1 MIIKTKDEEKA
12 YSPSKLNNAYMSVI
26 ENNTPVYKAARQFGV
41 PLTTLRDRVDG
52 RVSIDT
58 VRSGPNPLFSLEQ
71 EAKLV
76 IHIKFLAEVG
86 YGYTRSEVIHLAN
99 DYAVHLRLRDANN
112 PLSKKWIRGF
122 YSRWPTMHS
131 IQPSSLSAQ
140 RARCTTAVCIEK
152 YFKDLNRI
160 YVKYDLTD
168 KPWAIYNVDEK
179 GLNTEHKPPKVI
191 AGADLKNV
199 QAITS
204 NRSAAITVL
213 GCGNAA
219 GSCIPPYFVFPG
231 KRMMP
236 NLLTGGSPGADG
248 CKNGGQVVTRN
259 DVCHLAS
266 KAYTQALS
274 HNNIVSAFRKSGV
287 YPLNPDVITERDT
300 APSLPYQGKL
310 QEKQQQQA
318 LTDVQVHSNLDQASQ
333 FLVERGGEI
342 LQNVKI
348 AKVRRNISKI
358 IGGRAITEDEVFSNI
373 KAFKDESE
381 RIKGKKNSSDEKRKL
396 VKEKNDAGKGKA
408 QTRKEKTYKR
418 PASSVDNIHAQ
429 PGTSGVQSK
438 KSKNQ
443 LIDSSSSS
451 EDEVSD
457 EEKCCKC
464 GKFQPEELKHC
475 VSIVFTKLAQCDNSA
490 CGHWTHLGQNAVK
503 SMLYSV

>member
-1 MIIKTKDEEKA
+1 MQRLTTSYLQNFAHNIKREYRA
-12 YSPSKLNNAYMSVI
+12 YSPSKLNNAYISVI
-26 ENNTPVYKAARQFGV
+26 ENNTPAYRAARQFGV

-58 VRSGPNPLFSLEQ
+58 VRSGANPLFSLEQ

-76 IHIKFLAEVG
+76 DHIKFLAEVG

-99 DYAVHLRLRDANN
+99 DYAVHLRLRHANN

-122 YSRWPTMHS
+122 YSKWPTMHS

-152 YFKDLNRI
+152 YFKELNRI
-160 YVKYDLTD
+160 YVKYDLID

-236 NLLTGGSPGADG
+236 DLLSGGSPGADG
-248 CKNGGQVVTRN
+248 CVSDSGWSNLDIFENYFVQGRDSSQPILLSYDGHTSHVSLHLIEWAKSENIILFVIPPHTSHLLQPMDVGCFAPFQKLYNRECHSFVKKNGGQVVTRN

-266 KAYTQALS
+266 EAYTQALS

-300 APSLPYQGKL
+300 APVSSISRK
-310 QEKQQQQA
+310 
-318 LTDVQVHSNLDQASQ
+318 TSQ
-333 FLVERGGEI
+333 FLVERGEEL

-348 AKVRRNISKI
+348 AKVCRNISKI
-358 IGGRAITEDEVFSNI
+358 KGGRAITEDEVFSTI

-381 RIKGKKNSSDEKRKL
+381 RNKGKKKQFR
-396 VKEKNDAGKGKA
+396 
-408 QTRKEKTYKR
+408 
-418 PASSVDNIHAQ
+418 
-429 PGTSGVQSK
+429 
-438 KSKNQ
+438 
-443 LIDSSSSS
+443 
-451 EDEVSD
+451 
-457 EEKCCKC
+457 
-464 GKFQPEELKHC
+464 
-475 VSIVFTKLAQCDNSA
+475 
-490 CGHWTHLGQNAVK
+490 
-503 SMLYSV
+503 

>member
-1 MIIKTKDEEKA
+1 
-12 YSPSKLNNAYMSVI
+12 
-26 ENNTPVYKAARQFGV
+26 
-41 PLTTLRDRVDG
+41 
-52 RVSIDT
+52 
-58 VRSGPNPLFSLEQ
+58 
-71 EAKLV
+71 
-76 IHIKFLAEVG
+76 
-86 YGYTRSEVIHLAN
+86 
-99 DYAVHLRLRDANN
+99 
-112 PLSKKWIRGF
+112 
-122 YSRWPTMHS
+122 MHS

-152 YFKDLNRI
+152 YFKELNRI

-236 NLLTGGSPGADG
+236 DLLTGGSPGADG

-348 AKVRRNISKI
+348 AKVRRNISKV

-429 PGTSGVQSK
+429 PGTS
-438 KSKNQ
+438 
-443 LIDSSSSS
+443 
-451 EDEVSD
+451 
-457 EEKCCKC
+457 
-464 GKFQPEELKHC
+464 
-475 VSIVFTKLAQCDNSA
+475 
-490 CGHWTHLGQNAVK
+490 
-503 SMLYSV
+503 